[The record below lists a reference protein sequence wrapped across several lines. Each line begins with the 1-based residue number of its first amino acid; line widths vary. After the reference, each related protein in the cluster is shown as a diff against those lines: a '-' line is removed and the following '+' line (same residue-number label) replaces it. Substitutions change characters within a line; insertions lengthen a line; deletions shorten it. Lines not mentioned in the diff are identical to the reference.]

1 MILEVAGRREGLAAH
16 AAGVA
21 PPVLAGSLQ
30 VALQVVAAGKH
41 LAAAGAGDERLP
53 GVLPQVSPQRRPLVE
68 GLAARPAGERL
79 LARVDPE
86 VDLEVPGA
94 RNADPAQWARGRF
107 ARLPRPSS
115 HSDLSGS
122 GSDLSGSAFTLLAAP
137 FPRALSCTPL
147 GHFRSRDA
155 FSGSGLT
162 ETSAGRKAGSRPERR
177 VAFRFALVAE
187 AARVLL
193 ALLLLLLPLL
203 LEVDWQ
209 EVHQVLLLAL
219 LLPVDPLPEALRQL
233 FSGATNSRLGCGEGL
248 QQNGR

>member
-1 MILEVAGRREGLAAH
+1 MLLEVAVRRERLAAQV
-16 AAGVA
+16 AGVA

-41 LAAAGAGDERLP
+41 LAAVGAGDERLP

-68 GLAARPAGERL
+68 GPVARPAGERL

-94 RNADPAQWARGRF
+94 RDADPAQRARGRF

-115 HSDLSGS
+115 RSDLPGS
-122 GSDLSGSAFTLLAAP
+122 GFTLLAAS
-137 FPRALSCTPL
+137 FPRAALSSCCARGTPL

-162 ETSAGRKAGSRPERR
+162 ETSAGRKAGFRPERR

-187 AARVLL
+187 ATRVLL
-193 ALLLLLLPLL
+193 ALLLLLL

-233 FSGATNSRLGCGEGL
+233 FSAATNSRLGCGEGL